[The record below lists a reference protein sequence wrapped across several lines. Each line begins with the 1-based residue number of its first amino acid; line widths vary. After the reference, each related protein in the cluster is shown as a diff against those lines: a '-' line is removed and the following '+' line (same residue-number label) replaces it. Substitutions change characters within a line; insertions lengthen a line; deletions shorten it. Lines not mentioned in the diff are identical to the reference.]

1 MSSST
6 PGCDAATPQYV
17 GKQHVRNGVITIDTE
32 KTGMRVTI
40 PILPEL
46 QATLDAG
53 QPETWRLSATPRT
66 ATR

>member
-1 MSSST
+1 M
-6 PGCDAATPQYV
+6 
-17 GKQHVRNGVITIDTE
+17 
-32 KTGMRVTI
+32 TI

-53 QPETWRLSATPRT
+53 PIGDLAFIGNMART